1 MKTVFFATVTAF
13 LLSAGTALA
22 LPYGAAGCGFGA
34 MLMGNAPGFTQ
45 IFAAT
50 TNGTSASQTFGITS
64 GTLGCGAT
72 AGGAPS
78 AKAFI
83 ETNREALAKDMARG
97 SGEAIVQL
105 SAIAGCKDSSQVAS
119 TLQKQFKTVF
129 PTANV
134 STKHVTSSVLSTLS
148 SNKTLM
154 CTST

>member
-1 MKTVFFATVTAF
+1 MRTVFFATVSAV
-13 LLSAGTALA
+13 LLSAGTAIA
-22 LPYGAAGCGFGA
+22 LPYGAAGCGLGA
-34 MLMGNAPGFTQ
+34 LLIGSEPGMMQ
-45 IFAAT
+45 LFAAT
-50 TNGTSASQTFGITS
+50 TNGSSANQTFGITS
-64 GTLGCGAT
+64 GTLGCGASVT
-72 AGGAPS
+72 GKPS

-129 PTANV
+129 PSANV
-134 STKHVTSSVLSTLS
+134 STQHVTTSLLSTLS